1 MLIQYFCQYFR
12 EKTALQYFWS
22 NTFRASVRLYL
33 SVLMEKFQRVLVGN
47 RRNETI
53 IDNGSL
59 TKSIDDTIDDVNGC
73 NADRS

>member
-1 MLIQYFCQYFR
+1 
-12 EKTALQYFWS
+12 
-22 NTFRASVRLYL
+22 
-33 SVLMEKFQRVLVGN
+33 MEKFQRVLVGN